1 MKLQNARPEKYK
13 VCIKIIGSL
22 IISNDDDSSKNAA
35 KKMNLMLSL
44 SSSLW
49 LLMLTNRL
57 LQYSNLEASLKS
69 LFLKST
75 CSQTILSCAWQPTRR
90 IAVPNCRPIW
100 ITFRCDFWTHC
111 FRIDLPT
118 NELLTVTDVFFY
130 HPSKKILFLRV
141 CCIF

>member
-1 MKLQNARPEKYK
+1 MQGLKN
-13 VCIKIIGSL
+13 IKFVIIGSL

-69 LFLKST
+69 LCLKST
-75 CSQTILSCAWQPTRR
+75 CSQTILSCA
-90 IAVPNCRPIW
+90 
-100 ITFRCDFWTHC
+100 
-111 FRIDLPT
+111 
-118 NELLTVTDVFFY
+118 
-130 HPSKKILFLRV
+130 
-141 CCIF
+141 